1 MNITLDIETLPSED
15 DAVREEIAA
24 GIKPPGNM
32 KLAATIQKWE
42 EEEKPALVDQA
53 MLKTSFDAS
62 YGSICCIGWAIDDEK
77 PRSLAGGMENSLL
90 FGFFSALSEEIEFR
104 YQGGSIERP
113 VIFIGHNISGFD
125 LRFLWQRAVINKLK
139 MPPSIVAA
147 VKAKP
152 WDKIIADTMI
162 MWNPDQGKRIS
173 LDRLCRVL
181 RVQTSKGDM
190 DGSKVYE
197 TYKAGDL
204 DKIATYCR
212 EDVRATRE
220 CFQMMT

>member
-1 MNITLDIETLPSED
+1 MNITLDIETLPSESPE
-15 DAVREEIAA
+15 VREELAA

-32 KLAATIQKWE
+32 KLPATIAKWE

-62 YGSICCIGWAIDDEK
+62 YGSICCIGWAIDDEE
-77 PRSLAGGMENSLL
+77 PRTLAGGEEYVL
-90 FGFFSALSEEIEFR
+90 FGFFSVLSEEIEFR
-104 YQGGSIERP
+104 YQGGSMDRP
-113 VIFIGHNISGFD
+113 VTFIGHNISGFD
-125 LRFLWQRAVINKLK
+125 LRFLWQRAIINSIKL
-139 MPPSIVAA
+139 PAPLIAA
-147 VKAKP
+147 VKAKA
-152 WDKIIADTMI
+152 WDKCIADTML
-162 MWNPDQGKRIS
+162 MWNPDQSKRIS

-181 RVQTSKGDM
+181 GVETSKGDM

-212 EDVRATRE
+212 ADVAATRE
-220 CFQMMT
+220 CYRRMI

>member
-1 MNITLDIETLPSED
+1 MNITLDIETLPSESP
-15 DAVREEIAA
+15 AVREEIAA

-62 YGSICCIGWAIDDEK
+62 YGSICCIGWAIDDAEPVSIVGDEMTVLRGFVTAFGAAVAMK
-77 PRSLAGGMENSLL
+77 YEGGHTD
-90 FGFFSALSEEIEFR
+90 
-104 YQGGSIERP
+104 RP
-113 VIFIGHNISGFD
+113 VTFIGHNISGFD
-125 LRFLWQRAVINKLK
+125 LRFLWQRAVINDCRLQA
-139 MPPSIVAA
+139 PILAA

-152 WDKIIADTMI
+152 WDKCIADTML
-162 MWNPDQGKRIS
+162 MWNPDQSKRIS

-181 RVQTSKGDM
+181 GVETSKGDM

-197 TYKAGDL
+197 TFKAGEL
-204 DKIATYCR
+204 DKIADYCR
-212 EDVRATRE
+212 RDVAATRE
-220 CFQMMT
+220 CWRRMT